1 MIEKNSPTV
10 FDVAKLAGVSPSTVS
25 RVMRNSDNV
34 KEETVKK
41 VLAAAETLDY
51 RRTSAKGNQ
60 KKDWFY
66 AVIIPNILDPFFT
79 NALKG
84 ILDQAKL
91 YNTNIIVYCSEN
103 NPAKDYDI
111 FKKLVSM
118 ELLDGLLIIPSG
130 YDEDF
135 YADISE
141 DPKLPT
147 VFLDRTPKN
156 YSCSSVTTN
165 DFDGALQ
172 ATKHLITL
180 GHRNLLYM
188 GGQKELSTERER
200 LRGFLTALKD
210 YDIDFNPA
218 NIYEDDFNFESAY
231 KTAKQ
236 IIKKKTPFTA
246 AFAAN
251 DLIALGLKLA
261 LEENGILVPNDVS
274 IVGYGDMT
282 FANYMFL
289 TSVSSPS
296 YEIGKNAYL
305 LLYNILKKRVENDQ
319 KIILRP
325 SLIIRDT
332 CKALNGPTNNFNV

>member
-1 MIEKNSPTV
+1 MIEKSSPTV

-34 KEETVKK
+34 KEETTKK
-41 VLAAAETLDY
+41 VLAAAEELDY
-51 RRTSAKGNQ
+51 KGATTRNR

-66 AVIIPNILDPFFT
+66 AVIIPDILDPFFT
-79 NALKG
+79 NTLKG

-103 NPAKDYDI
+103 NPSMDYSI
-111 FKKLVSM
+111 FKKILRM
-118 ELLDGLLIIPSG
+118 DLLDGLLIIPSG
-130 YDEDF
+130 YSEDF
-135 YADISE
+135 YAHISNE
-141 DPKLPT
+141 PKLPT
-147 VFLDRTPKN
+147 VFLDRTPKA

-180 GHRNLLYM
+180 GHRDLLYM

-210 YDIDFNPA
+210 YDIDIGPD
-218 NIYEDDFNFESAY
+218 NIFEDDFNFESAY

-236 IIKKKTPFTA
+236 IIKSETPFTA

-251 DLIALGLKLA
+251 DLIALGLKMA
-261 LEENGILVPNDVS
+261 LEENGLSVPDDVS

-282 FANYMFL
+282 FGNYMFL

-296 YEIGKNAYL
+296 YEIGKNAYS
-305 LLYNILKKRVENDQ
+305 LLYNVLKKRIENDQ
-319 KIILRP
+319 NIVLRP

-332 CKALNGPTNNFNV
+332 CKALNGLNNNN